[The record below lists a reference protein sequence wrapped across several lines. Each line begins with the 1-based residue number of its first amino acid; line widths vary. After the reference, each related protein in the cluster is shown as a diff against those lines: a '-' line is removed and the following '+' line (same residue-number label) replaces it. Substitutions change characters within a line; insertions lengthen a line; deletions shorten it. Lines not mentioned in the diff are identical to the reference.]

1 MELTNRGI
9 SGFNLTIEKRKS
21 DTKILIFL
29 LSNGLVKQVNK
40 AINLILLLSS
50 SYSFAQIMYNP
61 IQEPDQSIYME
72 NLDVS
77 ADPEWSS
84 QLKEK
89 FSKVRV
95 KIFPHNSKYAA
106 PQGKDIIIN
115 TLTISSEGTCNI
127 YKSEYPTSE
136 QELTRN
142 ILLKSGNNF
151 VLSTDTVTDP
161 IWIECTQPIEVKRPD
176 FPANPINYQGTL
188 FVKTVKTGSP
198 YLTAVNVLPF
208 EQYLKGVVPSE
219 MPASWALEAL
229 KAQAIAARTYA
240 YYELG
245 TNVASRDKN
254 ILLEQSGAQIDDT
267 VTYQAYLGLKNGT
280 TATNNAIDETS
291 GIIMT
296 HNNKVIKAYFSAD
309 SGGHTENSEN
319 VWGDFHPYV
328 IGKKEIYPD
337 GTVPNT
343 NWSYVAKVKDL
354 GTKLIA
360 AGFLSIGDELESL
373 FIDANDLFPSTR
385 PRYVEIK
392 LTNGTTKKITAVDY
406 SFATRIKSAWINFS
420 PASDPNNIIVS
431 GKGYGHGVGM
441 SQWGAKIMVDKLKK
455 NTTKF
460 LSFIIQT
467 FKSLSNKFKY
477 TNKKG
482 CVSAAFFII
491 CFMLTKNIRT
501 CIRHLIRLR

>member
-1 MELTNRGI
+1 M
-9 SGFNLTIEKRKS
+9 
-21 DTKILIFL
+21 IFL

-40 AINLILLLSS
+40 AISLILLLSS
-50 SYSFAQIMYNP
+50 GYVFAQNIHNP
-61 IQEPDQSIYME
+61 MQEPNSLFYTEDFNIES
-72 NLDVS
+72 DPDWS
-77 ADPEWSS
+77 A

-106 PQGKDIIIN
+106 PQGKDVTVN
-115 TLTISSEGTCNI
+115 TLTISSQGDCNI
-127 YKSEYPTSE
+127 YKSEHPTSE

-142 ILLKSGNNF
+142 ILLKTGNNF
-151 VLSTDTVTDP
+151 VLNTNTVSDP
-161 IWIECTQPIEVKRPD
+161 IWIECNQPIEVIRPD
-176 FPANPINYQGTL
+176 FPAQPISYQGTL
-188 FVKTVKTGSP
+188 FVKTVKTSSP

-245 TNVASRDKN
+245 TNVASKDKN

-280 TATNNAIDETS
+280 TATNNAIDATS
-291 GIIMT
+291 GMVMT

-337 GTVPNT
+337 GSVPGT
-343 NWSYVAKVKDL
+343 NWSYVVKIKDL
-354 GTKLIA
+354 SAKLIS
-360 AGFLSIGDELESL
+360 AGFLSAGDELESL
-373 FIDANDLFPSTR
+373 FIDANDFFPSSR
-385 PRYVEIK
+385 PKYVELK
-392 LTNGTTKKITAVDY
+392 LTNGTRKKITAVDY
-406 SFATRIKSAWINFS
+406 SFATRIKSAWISFS

-455 NTTKF
+455 NYDEILKF
-460 LSFIIQT
+460 YYTDIQI
-467 FKSLSNKFKY
+467 SQ
-477 TNKKG
+477 
-482 CVSAAFFII
+482 
-491 CFMLTKNIRT
+491 
-501 CIRHLIRLR
+501 